1 MSPDAEPVRAGHL
14 DDLPVDE
21 PYEGVHRRTFSTE
34 HATLT
39 SYRFAAGAS
48 FPLHSHEQEQITVV
62 QEGEVE
68 FTVAG
73 AVQRLSSGGWS
84 VVGPGVEHGLRA
96 GREGAAILA
105 IIAPRRES
113 PDAYTVS

>member
-1 MSPDAEPVRAGHL
+1 MTGHL
-14 DDLPVDE
+14 DDLPADE
-21 PYEGVHRRTFSTE
+21 PYAGVHRRAFSTD

-39 SYRFAAGAS
+39 SYRFDAGAR
-48 FPLHSHEQEQITVV
+48 FPLHTHEQEQITVV

-73 AVQRLSSGGWS
+73 AVQRLSSGGYS
-84 VVGPGVEHGLRA
+84 VVAPGVEHGLRA
-96 GREGAAILA
+96 GPEGAAILA
-105 IIAPRRES
+105 IIAPRRET

>member
-1 MSPDAEPVRAGHL
+1 MAPRTDQARAGHL

-21 PYEGVHRRTFSTE
+21 PHPGVHRRTFSTD

-39 SYRFAAGAS
+39 SYRFDAGAR
-48 FPLHSHEQEQITVV
+48 FPLHSHSQEQITVV

-73 AVQRLSSGGWS
+73 EVQRLAAGGWS
-84 VVGPGVEHGLRA
+84 VVAPGVEHGLRA
-96 GREGAAILA
+96 GPGGAAILA
-105 IIAPRRES
+105 VIAPRRES
-113 PDAYTVS
+113 PDAYTLS